1 MCLSGCSEY
10 WLFGT
15 NIYKP
20 RKACC
25 DRQLGVLPTS
35 FLACFYNSLFPSWVH
50 WIKNLISCQN
60 IVESWSEFCSIDL
73 AGIAANRT
81 EGASELIWC
90 NPVLKDG
97 LGFGVRSDCGVIS
110 VCSGSCPE
118 LWVFQWREI
127 LQPLWAVCLHCSED
141 WASGS
146 SKGTYIYVCF
156 SIWFSVNI
164 N

>member
-60 IVESWSEFCSIDL
+60 IVESWSELAQLILLGSQQTEQKALLSSSRATLCSKMALALESDL
-73 AGIAANRT
+73 TVESYRFVQDLVLSCEYFNGWRFYSLCEQSVCIAVRT
-81 EGASELIWC
+81 EL
-90 NPVLKDG
+90 VDQ
-97 LGFGVRSDCGVIS
+97 VREHIS
-110 VCSGSCPE
+110 TCAFLFDF
-118 LWVFQWREI
+118 LW
-127 LQPLWAVCLHCSED
+127 
-141 WASGS
+141 
-146 SKGTYIYVCF
+146 T
-156 SIWFSVNI
+156 
-164 N
+164 